1 LKARLASR
9 RTDALLVE
17 GCDYRNMSITF
28 FFSAMSPYSWL
39 SAERIGTLLP
49 EAEWRPVFGGRVFEA
64 HGRVSWG
71 LTERR
76 AAGMADCEAR
86 ARSYGL
92 GVMTWPDPWPSN
104 GVLVAR
110 ALIFAQRRGELR
122 RFALTAMRMEF
133 LEGLDL
139 GALKALSAVARRAG
153 FVAEDLAHA
162 VSDPE
167 IDAALQRRTDEAVK
181 LGVSG
186 VPTVCIGDVLFWG
199 DDRLEEAA
207 ALASSTRARN

>member
-1 LKARLASR
+1 
-9 RTDALLVE
+9 VE
-17 GCDYRNMSITF
+17 GCDHRNMSIAF

-39 SAERIGTLLP
+39 AAERIGTLLP
-49 EAEWRPVFGGRVFEA
+49 EAEWRPVFAGRVFEA
-64 HGRVSWG
+64 HRRVSWG

-86 ARSYGL
+86 ARAYGL

-110 ALIFAQRRGELR
+110 ALIFAQRRGDLR

-139 GALKALSAVARRAG
+139 GARKALCAVARRAG
-153 FVAEDLAHA
+153 HPPEDLAHA
-162 VSDPE
+162 VSDPN
-167 IDAALQRRTDEAVK
+167 IAVALQTVTDEAVK
-181 LGVSG
+181 LGVFG
-186 VPTVCIGDVLFWG
+186 VPTVCIGDTLFWG
-199 DDRLEEAA
+199 DDRLEAA
-207 ALASSTRARN
+207 ALDSSTRARN